1 MLCPNCESEN
11 RDGAKFCD
19 ECGFPLT
26 GAIAA
31 RAAEVAG
38 IASEETAS
46 EPKAKP
52 ALDPMPEPISE
63 AADVTAALDP
73 IEEGQAAT
81 ENLEAPSPDEK
92 EAQAEPAPEPEVENI
107 AVTSGIVP
115 PDVTAVIETDFGGLD
130 RIDDVYGET
139 VVGADYQEP
148 KANWRDGHTMQMPRI
163 EDDEAPRSR
172 DFLASSTTKQKTNKK
187 VVIGVIA
194 AIVALA
200 AIIAFATYQMQLWG
214 GKAVPDVR
222 LTNGDSYMFTGYVK
236 GGKQA

>member
-92 EAQAEPAPEPEVENI
+92 EAQAEPAPSPGCSMLCDDI
-107 AVTSGIVP
+107 RYDLLSG
-115 PDVTAVIETDFGGLD
+115 
-130 RIDDVYGET
+130 
-139 VVGADYQEP
+139 
-148 KANWRDGHTMQMPRI
+148 K
-163 EDDEAPRSR
+163 
-172 DFLASSTTKQKTNKK
+172 
-187 VVIGVIA
+187 
-194 AIVALA
+194 
-200 AIIAFATYQMQLWG
+200 
-214 GKAVPDVR
+214 
-222 LTNGDSYMFTGYVK
+222 
-236 GGKQA
+236 